1 MLCVQNILTT
11 ASSLV
16 NLSSTMLCIL
26 YYNYLIYQK
35 KKCLR
40 VIYPLR
46 KRHSEWNSGSFD
58 TLTHTISIRIFDS
71 AIQLFLTKVPPE
83 QSDFFCIYI
92 ILSFKKYSYPIL
104 EKKKLD
110 FPYYAIPWHTTITVS
125 LAQKLV

>member
-26 YYNYLIYQK
+26 YYNYLLYQK
-35 KKCLR
+35 KKKVFR

-58 TLTHTISIRIFDS
+58 TLTHTISIRIFDL
-71 AIQLFLTKVPPE
+71 AIQLFLTKIPPE

-104 EKKKLD
+104 EKKIRLSLLYN
-110 FPYYAIPWHTTITVS
+110 PMAYYNYS
-125 LAQKLV
+125 

>member
-1 MLCVQNILTT
+1 MCTEHSYHCIILGKPFKYNALYFILQLFT
-11 ASSLV
+11 
-16 NLSSTMLCIL
+16 LSK
-26 YYNYLIYQK
+26 K

-58 TLTHTISIRIFDS
+58 TLTHTISIRIFDL
-71 AIQLFLTKVPPE
+71 AIQLSLRKIPPE

-110 FPYYAIPWHTTITVS
+110 FPYYTIPWHTTITVS
-125 LAQKLV
+125 LAQKQV

>member
-35 KKCLR
+35 KKKCLR

-58 TLTHTISIRIFDS
+58 TLTHIISIRIFDS

-104 EKKKLD
+104 EKKNWTFL
-110 FPYYAIPWHTTITVS
+110 IIQSHGI
-125 LAQKLV
+125 LQLQLV

>member
-16 NLSSTMLCIL
+16 NLSSTMFCIL
-26 YYNYLIYQK
+26 YYNYLLYQKK

-58 TLTHTISIRIFDS
+58 TLTHTISIRIFDL

-104 EKKKLD
+104 GKKNWTFIIMQSHGMLQ
-110 FPYYAIPWHTTITVS
+110 
-125 LAQKLV
+125 LQLV

>member
-26 YYNYLIYQK
+26 YYNYLLYQKK

-58 TLTHTISIRIFDS
+58 TLTHTISIRIFDL

-104 EKKKLD
+104 EKKNWTFLMQSHD
-110 FPYYAIPWHTTITVS
+110 M
-125 LAQKLV
+125 LQLQLV

>member
-26 YYNYLIYQK
+26 YYNYLLYQK
-35 KKCLR
+35 KKKKVFR

-58 TLTHTISIRIFDS
+58 TLTHTISIRIFDLS
-71 AIQLFLTKVPPE
+71 IQLSLRKIPPE

-104 EKKKLD
+104 EKKNWTFLIMQSHD
-110 FPYYAIPWHTTITVS
+110 I
-125 LAQKLV
+125 LQLQLV